1 MLQNYLK
8 IALRNLTRNKVYGFV
23 NIAGLAMGITAFLLI
38 LEYVSLEKSVNQFHR
53 NLPNMYRML
62 SQNAQGESYPQVE
75 PGWAARAKQR
85 FPEVKDFCRF
95 EDGIAQGIVMNESKN
110 ITFRE
115 QKIGYAEGNFFKFF
129 SFPLQKGTAESLNKP
144 DVVFIS
150 EASNKKYFNGE
161 NSIGKTLTLNNQ
173 FGKHSYTIGG
183 IYANIG
189 DESDIQMDMV
199 FSLETLKNPANLND
213 NNWANLDNIDT
224 QFINTFLLLNEGVDY
239 KSFEKKMTTFR
250 RELQKEKD
258 ATIFRLQPA
267 AEIHLAT
274 SFSDTLPHTG
284 NVSYVYMLMG
294 ISFLILLIAW
304 FNYINLSTANSMKR
318 ANEVGVRKVV
328 GASQGNLIGQFL
340 GESVLINVLAFGL
353 AFVMISLLQPLFNQ
367 IIGKEL
373 SLMVLKNS
381 SVWIYGLALLI
392 LGSIASGA
400 YTAYILSNFKPIE
413 TLKGKITKTS
423 KGVLL
428 RKTLVV
434 SQFSISIALILFTLL
449 IYRQLQFMQKQ
460 DLGMNIN
467 QLLVIQGPQIGR
479 DSTYKSRR
487 DAFINDLLQQSF
499 VKDYCI
505 SGSVPGR
512 FYSFATEGFT
522 SSKSKAGD
530 ENKAY
535 SFVLIGDRYLKTY
548 DIKLKAGRNFTSQEC
563 TVEWNDNTKIL
574 LNERAIKSFGFS
586 SASEAVNAKIK
597 WDERYLEVIGVVK
610 DYNHQSLQTA
620 IVPMIFYPQNNS
632 AYFSIRLKGDKMQEK
647 VASLEK
653 LYKTYFSGNP
663 FEYFFADDSYN
674 KQYISE
680 QQYASLFTTA
690 SLWAI
695 FIACLGLFGLA
706 TFTVESR
713 IKEIGIRKVL
723 GASVSNITALL
734 SKDFLKLV
742 IISVLIA
749 SPIAYYFMEKW
760 LQDFAYKVDISW
772 WIFALT
778 GILTIL
784 IALFTVGYQS
794 IKAAMANPVKSLRT
808 E

>member
-38 LEYVSLEKSVNQFHR
+38 LEYVSLEKSVNQFHS

-62 SQNAQGESYPQVE
+62 CQNVQGESWSQVE
-75 PGWAARAKQR
+75 PGWATKAKER
-85 FPEVKDFCRF
+85 FPEVKDFCRY
-95 EDGIAQGIVMNESKN
+95 EDGIAQGVVMNEAKN

-115 QKIGYAEGNFFKFF
+115 EKIGYAEGNFFQFF
-129 SFPLQKGTAESLNKP
+129 SFPLQKGSATSLNKP
-144 DVVFIS
+144 DVVFLS
-150 EASNKKYFNGE
+150 EASNKKYFNGQ
-161 NSIGKTLTLNNQ
+161 NSIGKTLTLSNQ
-173 FGKHSYTIGG
+173 FGKHSYTIEG
-183 IYANIG
+183 IYANMG
-189 DESDIQMDMV
+189 EESDIKMDMV

-213 NNWANLDNIDT
+213 NGWARLDNIDS
-224 QFINTFLLLNEGVDY
+224 QYINMFFLLNEGADY
-239 KSFEKKMTTFR
+239 QAFEKKMTNLR

-258 ATIFRLQPA
+258 ATIFRIQPA
-267 AEIHLAT
+267 SEIHLAS
-274 SFSDTLPHTG
+274 SFSDKLLHTG
-284 NVSYVYMLMG
+284 NVKYVYMLMG

-328 GASQGNLIGQFL
+328 GASQSNLIGQFL
-340 GESVLINVLAFGL
+340 GESVLVNVLAFAL
-353 AFVMISLLQPLFNQ
+353 AFVLISLLQPLFNQ
-367 IIGKEL
+367 IIGKDL
-373 SLMVLKNS
+373 SLMILTNS
-381 SVWIYGLALLI
+381 SVWMYGLGFLI
-392 LGSIASGA
+392 FGSLASGA
-400 YTAYILSNFKPIE
+400 YTAFVLSNFKPIE
-413 TLKGKITKTS
+413 TLKGKIVRTS

-428 RKTLVV
+428 RKSLVI
-434 SQFSISIALILFTLL
+434 SQFSISIALILFTAL

-460 DLGMNIN
+460 DLGMNMN
-467 QLLVIQGPQIGR
+467 QLLVIQGPQIGK
-479 DSTYKSRR
+479 DSTYKTRR
-487 DAFINDLLQQSF
+487 NAFSNALVQQSF

-505 SGSVPGR
+505 SGSVPSR
-512 FYSFATEGFT
+512 YYNFATEGFT
-522 SSKSKAGD
+522 SQKSKAGD
-530 ENKAY
+530 ENKSY
-535 SFVLIGDRYLKTY
+535 SFVIIADRYLKTY
-548 DIKLKAGRNFTSQEC
+548 GIQLKAGRNFTPEEC
-563 TVEWNDNTKIL
+563 AVEWNDNSKIL
-574 LNERAIKSFGFS
+574 LNERAIKSLGFN
-586 SASEAVNAKIK
+586 SAAEAVNAKVK

-620 IVPMIFYPQNNS
+620 IVPIIFYPQNSS
-632 AYFSIRLKGDKMQEK
+632 AYFSVRLTSDKMQEK

-653 LYKTYFSGNP
+653 LYKAYFSGNP
-663 FEYFFADDSYN
+663 FEYFFADDNYN

-713 IKEIGIRKVL
+713 TKEIGIRKVL
-723 GASVSNITALL
+723 GASVSSITALL

-742 IISVLIA
+742 LASVLIA

-760 LQDFAYKVDISW
+760 LQDFAYRVDISW
-772 WIFALT
+772 WIFALA
-778 GILTIL
+778 GIVAIV
-784 IALFTVGYQS
+784 IALLTVGYQS
-794 IKAAMANPVKSLRT
+794 IKAALANPVKSLRT

>member
-1 MLQNYLK
+1 MIRNYLK

-62 SQNAQGESYPQVE
+62 CQNVQGESWPQVE
-75 PGWAARAKQR
+75 PGWASRAKER

-95 EDGIAQGIVMNESKN
+95 EDGIAQGVVMNEAKN

-115 QKIGYAEGNFFKFF
+115 QKIGYAEGNFFQFF
-129 SFPLQKGTAESLNKP
+129 SFPLQKGSPTSFNRP

-161 NSIGKTLTLNNQ
+161 NSVGKTLTLNNQ
-173 FGKHSYTIGG
+173 FGKHIYTIEG
-183 IYANIG
+183 IYSNMG
-189 DESDIQMDMV
+189 EESDIQMDMV
-199 FSLETLKNPANLND
+199 FSLETLKNPANLNE
-213 NNWANLDNIDT
+213 NGWANLDNIDS
-224 QFINTFLLLNEGVDY
+224 QYINMFFLLNEGTDY
-239 KSFEKKMTTFR
+239 QAFEKKMTNLR
-250 RELQKEKD
+250 RELEQEKD
-258 ATIFRLQPA
+258 ATIFRIQPVS
-267 AEIHLAT
+267 EVHLAS
-274 SFSDTLPHTG
+274 SFSDKLQHTG
-284 NVSYVYMLMG
+284 NIKYVYMLMG
-294 ISFLILLIAW
+294 IAFLILLIAW

-328 GASQGNLIGQFL
+328 GASQSNLIGQFL
-340 GESVLINVLAFGL
+340 GESVLVNVLAFAL
-353 AFVMISLLQPLFNQ
+353 SFFLITLLQPLFNQ

-373 SLMVLKNS
+373 SLMILGNS
-381 SVWIYGLALLI
+381 SVWIYGIGLLI
-392 LGSIASGA
+392 FGSLASGA
-400 YTAYILSNFKPIE
+400 YTAYVLSNFKPIE
-413 TLKGKITKTS
+413 TLKGKIVNTA

-428 RKTLVV
+428 RKSLVV
-434 SQFSISIALILFTLL
+434 SQFSISIALILFTIL

-467 QLLVIQGPQIGR
+467 RLLVIQGPQVGK
-479 DSTYKSRR
+479 DSTYKARR
-487 DAFINDLLQQSF
+487 NAFINALVQQNF

-505 SGSVPGR
+505 SGSVPSR
-512 FYSFATEGFT
+512 YYNFATEGFT
-522 SSKSKAGD
+522 SPKSKAGD

-535 SFVLIGDRYLKTY
+535 SIVIMGDRYLKTY
-548 DIKLKAGRNFTSQEC
+548 DIKLKAGRNFTPAEC
-563 TVEWNDNTKIL
+563 EVEWNKNSKIL
-574 LNERAIKSFGFS
+574 LNERAIKSLGFT
-586 SASEAVNAKIK
+586 SATEAVNVKIK

-620 IVPMIFYPQNNS
+620 VAPIIFYPQNNS
-632 AYFSIRLKGDKMQEK
+632 AYFSVRLMGDKMQEK

-663 FEYFFADDSYN
+663 FEYFFADDNYN

-690 SLWAI
+690 SIWAI

-713 IKEIGIRKVL
+713 TKEIGIRKVL
-723 GASVSNITALL
+723 GASVGNITALL

-742 IISVLIA
+742 LISVVIA
-749 SPIAYYFMEKW
+749 SPIAGYFMNIW
-760 LQDFAYKVDISW
+760 LQDFAYRVDISW
-772 WIFALT
+772 WIFAVA
-778 GILTIL
+778 GILAIL
-784 IALFTVGYQS
+784 IALLTVGYQS
-794 IKAAMANPVKSLRT
+794 IKAALANPVKSLRT